1 MVNLFYSFGYDV
13 EKVHS
18 DIVAYPYDLWNEG
31 ERKPPGSFLTHS
43 RGISPG
49 GYETSMRHRRG
60 TTSI

>member
-1 MVNLFYSFGYDV
+1 MVNLFYSVGYDV

-18 DIVAYPYDLWNEG
+18 GIVAYPYDLWNAG
-31 ERKPPGSFLTHS
+31 EKKALTHL